1 MFILECKQKKWTK
14 RRTTHQATIDNIDRI
29 NMKMW
34 IEDEDNELKEQNITS
49 DIKELILTMNIDTNK
64 P

>member
-1 MFILECKQKKWTK
+1 
-14 RRTTHQATIDNIDRI
+14 
-29 NMKMW
+29 MKMW